1 MISFHSVWLRC
12 VNKAMFTLSRIAF
25 AQALKP
31 YRTGLLFTHKNNDFG
46 AISVTERSCVAQ
58 ISEVESRKS
67 GRHSHY
73 CWFARDVTAAM
84 LVVKNNSNSLFYELN
99 LIFI

>member
-12 VNKAMFTLSRIAF
+12 VNKAMFTLSQIAF

-31 YRTGLLFTHKNNDFG
+31 YRTGLLFTHKNSDFG
-46 AISVTERSCVAQ
+46 AISVTERSCVVQ

-67 GRHSHY
+67 DRHSHY

-84 LVVKNNSNSLFYELN
+84 LVVCWWSRTRAFLSSAN
-99 LIFI
+99 

>member
-31 YRTGLLFTHKNNDFG
+31 YRTGLLFTHENRDFG

-67 GRHSHY
+67 DRHSHY

-84 LVVKNNSNSLFYELN
+84 LVVKDKSISLFWELN

>member
-1 MISFHSVWLRC
+1 MSFHRVWLRC

-31 YRTGLLFTHKNNDFG
+31 YRTGLLFTHKNSDFG
-46 AISVTERSCVAQ
+46 AISVTEKSCVAQ

-67 GRHSHY
+67 DRHSHY

-84 LVVKNNSNSLFYELN
+84 LVVKNNSNSLFCELN